1 MLFTLS
7 ASLVLSLTPLYLC
20 QSLLIQEARLGK
32 QKKVTSWYRGSL
44 HNMDSNVHQASI
56 WCSSD
61 TYSKVYHTRQ
71 LFLDSKHHILKGPF
85 VIWISYIAY
94 MHSLHCIR
102 MYLLN
107 KLDKQDHD
115 KLLSAEKYIII
126 SFIKRLFNL
135 LQFPW
140 CLKSCTTPQF
150 H

>member
-7 ASLVLSLTPLYLC
+7 ASLLSLTPLYLC
-20 QSLLIQEARLGK
+20 QSLLIQEARLAK

-44 HNMDSNVHQASI
+44 HNMDNDVHQPFDVHQIHIAKCI
-56 WCSSD
+56 
-61 TYSKVYHTRQ
+61 TRVKQ
-71 LFLDSKHHILKGPF
+71 LFPDSKHHVVKGPF

-115 KLLSAEKYIII
+115 KSLSAEKYNII